1 MNHQT
6 ASASQPLFEVEDLQ
20 VGFRAQAE
28 PVVKGVSFELRRG
41 ECVAIVGESGSGK
54 SVTSRT
60 LIGLAGQHAHI
71 RARRLSFDGEEV
83 RDFDQRAW
91 QRIRGKRI
99 GFVMQDALG
108 SLDPLRRVEREI
120 AEPLRL
126 HTTLARAERREKV
139 IELLRAVGVPEPE
152 LRASQ
157 YPHELSGGL
166 RQRALIASAI
176 ACQPELLIA
185 DEPTTALDA
194 AVQAQILELL
204 ETLRRADTGMLIV
217 SHDFGVVSRLADR
230 ILVMQHGHIVEQGP
244 AEAILRDPQHGYTR
258 ALLSAVSAVH
268 AKGRARGRRGATVQ
282 AVSGQGTPEQVALEQ
297 AATQRAVLEQPA
309 TPISPPLEVDNLSKS
324 FTGPDA
330 IRRHAVSNV
339 SFVLGRGETL
349 GIVGGSGSGKTT
361 TMRMVLGLDTPDSG
375 TVQVHGE
382 AWRALPPRAVNAR
395 RKRIQIVFQDP
406 LRSFDPRYT
415 VERVIGEALGVAGYP
430 PGAERRARTIE
441 LLELVSLNASFLTR
455 RPIDLSGG
463 QRQRV
468 AIARALA
475 PEPDIL
481 ICDEPVSALDVVV
494 QAQILALLDDL
505 KRRLG
510 LSCLFISH
518 DLGVI
523 RMVCDRVLVMHD
535 GAVVET
541 GDVDD
546 VFERPQHPY
555 TRVLLDAIPAFT
567 FERSAV
573 SA

>member
-1 MNHQT
+1 VNHPS
-6 ASASQPLFEVEDLQ
+6 ASAGHPLFEVEDLR
-20 VGFRAQAE
+20 VGFRAHAE
-28 PVVKGVSFELRRG
+28 PVVKGVSFALRRG

-54 SVTSRT
+54 TVTSRA
-60 LIGLAGQHAHI
+60 LIGLAGQHARI
-71 RARRLSFDGEEV
+71 GARRLRFDGDDV
-83 RDFDQRAW
+83 RGFDQRAW

-108 SLDPLRRVEREI
+108 SLDPLRRVEHEI

-126 HTTLARAERREKV
+126 HTTLGRAARREKV

-194 AVQAQILELL
+194 VVQAQILDLL

-244 AEAILRDPQHGYTR
+244 ADAILRDPQHGYTR
-258 ALLSAVSAVH
+258 ALLGAVSAVH
-268 AKGRARGRRGATVQ
+268 AKGRARARRSGA
-282 AVSGQGTPEQVALEQ
+282 AQ
-297 AATQRAVLEQPA
+297 AATRQATAPQPA
-309 TPISPPLEVDNLSKS
+309 TPQPATPHADTAAGPIVYPLEASGLSKS

-330 IRRHAVSNV
+330 IRRHAVLDV

-361 TMRMVLGLDTPDSG
+361 TMRMVLGLEAPDSG

-382 AWRALPPRAVNAR
+382 AWHALSPRAVNAR

-430 PGAERRARTIE
+430 PGGERRARTIE

-475 PEPDIL
+475 PQPDIL

-535 GAVVET
+535 GVVVEA

>member
-1 MNHQT
+1 M
-6 ASASQPLFEVEDLQ
+6 
-20 VGFRAQAE
+20 
-28 PVVKGVSFELRRG
+28 
-41 ECVAIVGESGSGK
+41 
-54 SVTSRT
+54 
-60 LIGLAGQHAHI
+60 
-71 RARRLSFDGEEV
+71 

-244 AEAILRDPQHGYTR
+244 AEAILHDPQHGYTR
-258 ALLSAVSAVH
+258 ALLGAVSAVH
-268 AKGRARGRRGATVQ
+268 AKGRARGRRSATVQ
-282 AVSGQGTPEQVALEQ
+282 AAPEQ
-297 AATQRAVLEQPA
+297 AATPL
-309 TPISPPLEVDNLSKS
+309 SPPLEVDNLSKS

-361 TMRMVLGLDTPDSG
+361 TMRMVLGLDAPDSG

>member
-1 MNHQT
+1 M
-6 ASASQPLFEVEDLQ
+6 
-20 VGFRAQAE
+20 
-28 PVVKGVSFELRRG
+28 
-41 ECVAIVGESGSGK
+41 
-54 SVTSRT
+54 
-60 LIGLAGQHAHI
+60 
-71 RARRLSFDGEEV
+71 
-83 RDFDQRAW
+83 
-91 QRIRGKRI
+91 
-99 GFVMQDALG
+99 
-108 SLDPLRRVEREI
+108 
-120 AEPLRL
+120 
-126 HTTLARAERREKV
+126 
-139 IELLRAVGVPEPE
+139 
-152 LRASQ
+152 
-157 YPHELSGGL
+157 
-166 RQRALIASAI
+166 
-176 ACQPELLIA
+176 
-185 DEPTTALDA
+185 
-194 AVQAQILELL
+194 
-204 ETLRRADTGMLIV
+204 
-217 SHDFGVVSRLADR
+217 
-230 ILVMQHGHIVEQGP
+230 
-244 AEAILRDPQHGYTR
+244 
-258 ALLSAVSAVH
+258 
-268 AKGRARGRRGATVQ
+268 
-282 AVSGQGTPEQVALEQ
+282 
-297 AATQRAVLEQPA
+297 
-309 TPISPPLEVDNLSKS
+309 
-324 FTGPDA
+324 
-330 IRRHAVSNV
+330 